1 MPTVQRICLVTE
13 LIPPDKLAHW
23 IAAHGQMFGYF
34 PTHNVE
40 IPTLMRDIAEV
51 LRWNERMF
59 DRMSER
65 DRDVVLGQLA
75 AMKVIGFDYKAWK
88 LTWYLKWQ
96 DASEEMRE
104 WIGNTQE
111 DPEEGFTQ
119 ATLLD
124 RYDQLWNLDIG
135 MSGDQI
141 MASIRAK
148 VDKAR
153 TEPVQLDDDYWLF
166 GDYIHKVESDAKE
179 AMYSAEERELLVRDA
194 FDAERRKFERLRTR
208 FAGSTG
214 ITRPRIP
221 ESVRV
226 EV

>member
-1 MPTVQRICLVTE
+1 
-13 LIPPDKLAHW
+13 
-23 IAAHGQMFGYF
+23 
-34 PTHNVE
+34 
-40 IPTLMRDIAEV
+40 
-51 LRWNERMF
+51 
-59 DRMSER
+59 
-65 DRDVVLGQLA
+65 
-75 AMKVIGFDYKAWK
+75 
-88 LTWYLKWQ
+88 
-96 DASEEMRE
+96 
-104 WIGNTQE
+104 
-111 DPEEGFTQ
+111 
-119 ATLLD
+119 
-124 RYDQLWNLDIG
+124 
-135 MSGDQI
+135 

-226 EV
+226 EVWRRDDGKCARCGSRENLEYDHIVPLSRGGSNTARNIELLCEQCNRSKGANVV